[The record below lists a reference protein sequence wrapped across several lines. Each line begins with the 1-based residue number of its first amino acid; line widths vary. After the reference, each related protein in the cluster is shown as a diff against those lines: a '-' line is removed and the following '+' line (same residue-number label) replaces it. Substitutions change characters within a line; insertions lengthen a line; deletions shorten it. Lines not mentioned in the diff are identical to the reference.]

1 MIRFL
6 ILTLIICILSACSP
20 VPPPPIL
27 QPTSQPA
34 PQPTAQPTPQ
44 PTPLV
49 TEVDPEEYALFSAM
63 IDQEASA
70 SGEKKCAGEQHTAGV
85 QAIGQ
90 CHNRLRPFRSR
101 HRSALARAGYYIP
114 DHAEVVCRSCA
125 VAAVLAFRTLF
136 IPLHYWAGCCP
147 GHEDQDLHD
156 YWRRCFGWFMIWF
169 NSKSC
174 RV

>member
-63 IDQEASA
+63 IYQHRYKAS
-70 SGEKKCAGEQHTAGV
+70 
-85 QAIGQ
+85 
-90 CHNRLRPFRSR
+90 
-101 HRSALARAGYYIP
+101 
-114 DHAEVVCRSCA
+114 
-125 VAAVLAFRTLF
+125 
-136 IPLHYWAGCCP
+136 
-147 GHEDQDLHD
+147 
-156 YWRRCFGWFMIWF
+156 
-169 NSKSC
+169 
-174 RV
+174 